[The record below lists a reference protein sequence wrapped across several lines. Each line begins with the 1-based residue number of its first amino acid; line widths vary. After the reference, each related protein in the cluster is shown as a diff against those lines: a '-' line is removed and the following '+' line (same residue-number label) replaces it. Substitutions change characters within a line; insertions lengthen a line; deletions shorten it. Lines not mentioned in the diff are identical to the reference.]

1 MREKDDFMKKIEQE
15 IDTRNVEL
23 MNLEMQ
29 KNEALKY
36 IEEEC
41 VYDKHLQGYCF
52 GLKPGQV
59 RTLVLKLGGRNDSKR
74 DV

>member
-1 MREKDDFMKKIEQE
+1 MKNSLLNEIEKDIDKINT
-15 IDTRNVEL
+15 DK

-29 KNEALKY
+29 RKEALKF

-41 VYDKHLQGYCF
+41 VYDKHLQGYVF

>member
-1 MREKDDFMKKIEQE
+1 MKKDDFIKQIEQE
-15 IDTRNVEL
+15 GDKRNVEL

-29 KNEALKY
+29 RDEALKY

-52 GLKPGQV
+52 GLKAGQV
-59 RTLVLKLGGRNDSKR
+59 KTLVYKLNEKKGKN
-74 DV
+74 V

>member
-1 MREKDDFMKKIEQE
+1 MKEEIISIETAKKLAEYEKKEKQI
-15 IDTRNVEL
+15 
-23 MNLEMQ
+23 
-29 KNEALKY
+29 KEALKY
-36 IEEEC
+36 INEEC
-41 VYDKHLQGYCF
+41 VYDNHLQGYNF

>member
-1 MREKDDFMKKIEQE
+1 MKEEIISIETAKKLGEAEKNKKIIE
-15 IDTRNVEL
+15 D
-23 MNLEMQ
+23 
-29 KNEALKY
+29 ALKY
-36 IEEEC
+36 INEEC
-41 VYDKHLQGYCF
+41 VYDKHLQGYVY